1 VFRKVLFTAVIAVL
15 AGGTPSFADD
25 ALAAAPHGSA
35 TSPPDVLPPGMASP
49 VQIDNCRLE
58 YNSGGGFGLI
68 GMLVKTTGQLKIKF
82 TNEGDK
88 QISTVRFRVNLDSQT
103 LSVRDVG
110 KFSPNVTVDH
120 GFKDYSGTMSFV
132 FSRQPQPK
140 CHVTFVKYAD
150 GSVWGLP
157 DDPDPN
163 QPSGTAVL
171 VTPSPAV
178 TVTPAAVLLRAPAP
192 EVTSTP

>member
-1 VFRKVLFTAVIAVL
+1 MLFAIAAIAMQMGSVP
-15 AGGTPSFADD
+15 AFGEDATSGGTPPTAP
-25 ALAAAPHGSA
+25 AAAATPGSE
-35 TSPPDVLPPGMASP
+35 VMPPGMVSP

-58 YNSGGGFGLI
+58 YNTGGGFGLI
-68 GMLVKTTGQLKIKF
+68 GLLVKSTGQLKIKF
-82 TNEGDK
+82 TNEGGK
-88 QISTVRFRVNLDSQT
+88 QITTVRFRVNLDSQT

-110 KFSPNVTVDH
+110 KFSPSVTVDH
-120 GFKDYSGTMSFV
+120 GFKDYAGTMSFV

-140 CHVTFVKYAD
+140 CHVTFVKFAD

-171 VTPSPAV
+171 VTPPPTS
-178 TVTPAAVLLRAPAP
+178 APALSP
-192 EVTSTP
+192 SPTRQAAATPVP

>member
-1 VFRKVLFTAVIAVL
+1 MQRMLFAFSSVVLL
-15 AGGTPSFADD
+15 
-25 ALAAAPHGSA
+25 ALAVPVSAEDAAPPAPSA
-35 TSPPDVLPPGMASP
+35 APVPPMPPGMTAP
-49 VQIDNCRLE
+49 IQIDNCRLD
-58 YNSGGGFGLI
+58 YNTGGGFGLV
-68 GMLVKTTGQLKIKF
+68 GMLVKSTGQLKIKF

-88 QISTVRFRVNLDSQT
+88 TISTVRFRVNMDAQT

-120 GFKDYSGTMSFV
+120 GFKDLAGSVSFV

-171 VTPSPAV
+171 ETPPPA
-178 TVTPAAVLLRAPAP
+178 TPKPSAEPVLLAQP
-192 EVTSTP
+192 TSSP